1 MLISMTG
8 FASTTVSVNHSVY
21 DIEIKSINSRYL
33 DIFIKVPSY
42 FSNKD
47 YELREIIKSKFN
59 RGKITL
65 IINSKKNGND
75 NSEVLAFD
83 ENKLKSYITL
93 LKEIK
98 KQTKLKDKI
107 KLEHFLANKDIFS
120 PSLEKLTDEDFEKIK
135 KAILKAADDLIK
147 MKKKEGKELEKD
159 LLQRIMKIDENLKA
173 IESETSKSVNE
184 HFENYKIKVL
194 QLLNEN
200 AAEHFDDRM
209 KLELA
214 ILTEKSD
221 ISEEC
226 VRLKSHLKFFEEIM
240 RKENQPGRKLNFL
253 CQEINREANTI
264 SAKTLSLEITHRA
277 VDIKE
282 EIERIREQI
291 QNVE

>member
-33 DIFIKVPSY
+33 DIFIKVPSC

-65 IINSKKNGND
+65 IINSKKNGNGNTEGFAID
-75 NSEVLAFD
+75 P
-83 ENKLKSYITL
+83 NKLKAYVTL
-93 LKEIK
+93 LKELK
-98 KQTKLKDKI
+98 KQTKLKDKL
-107 KLEHFLANKDIFS
+107 KLEHVLANKDIFS
-120 PSLEKLTDEDFEKIK
+120 TSLEKLTDEDFEKIK

-184 HFENYKIKVL
+184 HFENYKNKVL

-200 AAEHFDDRM
+200 ATEHFDDRM

-214 ILTEKSD
+214 ILAEKSD

-240 RKENQPGRKLNFL
+240 KKENQPGRKLNFL